1 MNAQSSDSP
10 ADVQSNLPPAK
21 TLCLDLLLPMP
32 AISKSCVE
40 IGHDFRDRI
49 YSPIMTTSE
58 HQVADR
64 FGKCLISLAE
74 LTQLPMPSAASEL
87 SREFRDALLQF
98 GSSYST

>member
-32 AISKSCVE
+32 AISESCVE

-58 HQVADR
+58 HQVADQR
-64 FGKCLISLAE
+64 WTESRRARQTAKAL
-74 LTQLPMPSAASEL
+74 L
-87 SREFRDALLQF
+87 SRSGHNCRTLA
-98 GSSYST
+98 SSY